1 MSRDTAKP
9 SRSPLAFATGLW
21 KNRELLWQFSLREVE
36 LRHKGSHLGLIWSL
50 LNPLLMLSL
59 YVFVFGYI
67 FGGRFGVLPH
77 ETKMDYAL
85 GVFLGLAIF
94 QFLAETMAIAPNLVT
109 MNPNFVKKVVFPLE
123 ILSASSVCAAVFHLL
138 ISLSLVLIGAA
149 LFGDGL
155 TGGVLWMPVIALP
168 VAMLALGM
176 SWTIAAFGV
185 FLRDLSQLTNFLTL
199 ALMYASAVFYST
211 QKIPHS
217 IWQILRFN
225 PLLLAVTEARN
236 AVLWNIP
243 VNLLHVGYLYVV
255 GFAGCYFGHMIF
267 RRLKP
272 AFADVL

>member
-9 SRSPLAFATGLW
+9 SRSPFAFATGLW

-36 LRHKGSHLGLIWSL
+36 LRHKGSHLGLIWSF

-67 FGGRFGVLPH
+67 FGGRFGVLPN

-123 ILSASSVCAAVFHLL
+123 ILSAASVSAAVFHLL

-149 LFGDGL
+149 LFGDGI
-155 TGGVLWMPVIALP
+155 TAGVLWMPVIALP

-211 QKIPHS
+211 QKIPHAL
-217 IWQILRFN
+217 WQILRFN

-236 AVLWNIP
+236 AVLWNQP
-243 VNLLHVGYLYVV
+243 VNLLHVAYLYVV
-255 GFAGCYFGHMIF
+255 GFAACYLGHLIF